1 MKNYERIISKND
13 IENIHELSLKI
24 LGAVG
29 VQFEHPKA
37 LEILKANGC
46 RVDGQNV
53 FFDRFMIEETLE
65 KIPASFELYTQAGST
80 TVGGGSMLM
89 EPVSGNIYI
98 NDGEKIRRTTNED
111 TVDMFKLADTSDIIT
126 SNYLNYFADEN
137 SMTEDEHIFYQ
148 TAMMLKYSNKATLE
162 IYPFPLGLP
171 HAYDFEAM
179 YCRSFEFINNFYGND
194 MPHGI
199 YLVNPL
205 SPLCYDTDP
214 LQKLMIMAKHG
225 IPMILAP
232 CAMPMLTAPY
242 SVYSLIAMTNAEVL
256 AGAVLTQ
263 LISPGHPMVF
273 GNTSASTN
281 LRTVQLAIGSPETA
295 LVSYAL
301 AGLADLYQ
309 VPFRTAGGLS
319 DAKGCDVQAG
329 LETMLMCMAT
339 LDIKP
344 DYILHG
350 CGTIGSFNVMSFD
363 KFLMDE
369 EAYRMAARFLRG
381 IDTAEEKS
389 CFNLLS
395 EVGPRGNFLHG
406 RTPKM
411 FKEEF
416 FAPRLLNKE
425 DPNQW
430 QNSGSKPLTDALME
444 ERIKRITAYKPP
456 ELSAEQERLVNQYIP
471 NQYRETL

>member
-1 MKNYERIISKND
+1 MKSYERILSKTD
-13 IENIHELSLKI
+13 IENIHALSLKI
-24 LGAVG
+24 LDAIGI
-29 VQFEHPKA
+29 QFEHPKA

-46 RVDGQNV
+46 RVEGQRV
-53 FFDRFMIEETLE
+53 FFDRSIIEETLK
-65 KIPASFELYTQAGST
+65 KIPASFELYTQAGPT
-80 TVGGGSMLM
+80 VVGGGSMLM

-98 NDGEKIRRTTNED
+98 NDGKKIRRTTNDD
-111 TVDMFKLADTSDIIT
+111 TIDMFKLADTSDIIT
-126 SNYLNYFADEN
+126 SNYLNYFSDEN
-137 SMTEDEHIFYQ
+137 SMTEDERLFYQ

-162 IYPFPLGLP
+162 IYPCPLGLP
-171 HAYDFEAM
+171 HDYDFEAM
-179 YCRSFEFINNFYGND
+179 YCRSFELINRFYGND
-194 MPHGI
+194 TPHGI

-225 IPMILAP
+225 IPMMLAP

-242 SVYSLIAMTNAEVL
+242 SVYSMIAMTNAEVL

-263 LISPGHPMVF
+263 LIRPGHPMVF

-281 LRTVQLAIGSPETA
+281 LRTVQLSIGSPETA

-301 AGLADLYQ
+301 AGLADFYE

-319 DAKGCDVQAG
+319 DAKSCDAQAG
-329 LETMLMCMAT
+329 LESMLMCMAT
-339 LDIKP
+339 LEIKP

-389 CFNLLS
+389 CFDLLS
-395 EVGPRGNFLHG
+395 EIGPRGNFLHG

-416 FAPRLLNKE
+416 FSPKVLNKE

-430 QNSGSKPLTDALME
+430 QNSGSRPLTETLSA
-444 ERIKRITAYKPP
+444 ERTKRIASYEPP
-456 ELSAEQERLVNQYIP
+456 KLSAEQERLVNQYIP
-471 NQYRETL
+471 HPYRETL